1 MLLKITLPGL
11 PTRPTSTT
19 EVLRIMLKKLGTI
32 FVCLF
37 GLAFAQAQ
45 NAPAQKPLMAEDV
58 FKNVQVLKGI
68 PVDEFMGTMG
78 IFSAALGVSC
88 ENCHAAND
96 SKWENYA
103 GDNTEM
109 KKTARRMVAMMATI
123 NKSFFSGRQVVTC
136 FACHR
141 GGDHPKTTP
150 DLSALYGGP
159 PEDELD
165 DAVEQDPVAPSAG
178 QILDK
183 YIQALGGSERL
194 AGITSFVA
202 KGTSSGYGP
211 ESGKRPIEIFARAP
225 VERTMIIHTDNG
237 DSTTAFDGRAGW
249 LAGPLQPVPVLAVT
263 GGELEGIRLDAMLAF
278 PGGIKQALGQ
288 WRVGRPGIID
298 DRRVQVVQGTS
309 AAGSFAT
316 LYFDP
321 QTGLLVRLRRYA
333 TSPVGRIPT
342 QFDFSDYR
350 EVSGVKM
357 PFRWTMT
364 WLDGR
369 ENVELSQV
377 QTNVAIEAAKF
388 GKPAPPA
395 PPQARGAR

>member
-1 MLLKITLPGL
+1 MLLKLRLSGLATRLKSSIDVLKTVLTTL
-11 PTRPTSTT
+11 STA
-19 EVLRIMLKKLGTI
+19 V
-32 FVCLF
+32 VCLA
-37 GLAFAQAQ
+37 GLALAHGQ
-45 NAPAQKPLMAEDV
+45 NALEQKPLMAEDV

-68 PVDEFMGTMG
+68 PVDEFMSTMG

-109 KKTARRMVAMMATI
+109 KRTARRMVAMMSTI
-123 NKSFFSGRQVVTC
+123 NKSFFGGRQVVTC
-136 FACHR
+136 FSCHR

-165 DAVEQDPVAPSAG
+165 DAVEQDPEAPSAD

-183 YIQALGGSERL
+183 YLEALGGAQRL
-194 AGITSFVA
+194 TAITNLVA
-202 KGTSSGYGP
+202 RGTSSGYGP
-211 ESGKRPIEIFARAP
+211 ESGKRPIEVFAKAP
-225 VERTMIIHTDNG
+225 AQRTMIIHTDNG
-237 DSTTAFDGRAGW
+237 DSTTAFDGRTGW
-249 LAGPLQPVPVLAVT
+249 MAGPLQPVPVLALT
-263 GGELEGIRLDAMLAF
+263 GGELEGIKLDATLAF
-278 PGGIKQALGQ
+278 PGQIKQALGQ

-298 DRRVQVVQGTS
+298 DRKVLVVQGSSS
-309 AAGSFAT
+309 ARSFAT

-321 QTGLLVRLRRYA
+321 KTGLLVRLRRYA
-333 TSPVGRIPT
+333 ASPVGRIPT

-350 EVSGVKM
+350 DVNGVKM
-357 PFRWTMT
+357 PFHWTMT

-369 ENVELSQV
+369 ENVDLSEV
-377 QTNVAIEAAKF
+377 QTNVPINAAKF

-395 PPQARGAR
+395 PPGAKRAR